1 MRSNVF
7 KIGLVFCQ
15 VVFAIGFFIIP
26 LAMTFNPENKL
37 LINVWVLCVFG
48 WLGAITMYQAEKDY
62 EEQLAELNELEFA
75 EIEEDTLICGQCGS
89 DNISQMA
96 KVNPNTLE
104 LDEFVEECLFDEPY
118 YCNNEDC
125 LVETFDE
132 ATSYHKGEA

>member
-1 MRSNVF
+1 MICMIVCAMGIIIVPIIMHFNETNP
-7 KIGLVFCQ
+7 
-15 VVFAIGFFIIP
+15 FF
-26 LAMTFNPENKL
+26 LNWF
-37 LINVWVLCVFG
+37 VLCVFG
-48 WLGAITMYQAEKDY
+48 LLAGLMMYQTELEY
-62 EEQLAELNELEFA
+62 EQEINELEFA

>member
-1 MRSNVF
+1 MRSKMF
-7 KIGLVFCQ
+7 KIMLVFCQ

-62 EEQLAELNELEFA
+62 EEQLA

-132 ATSYHKGEA
+132 ATSYKA

>member
-1 MRSNVF
+1 M
-7 KIGLVFCQ
+7 LMFCM
-15 VVFAIGFFIIP
+15 VVCAMGIVIIP
-26 LAMTFNPENKL
+26 FVMQFNAQANPL
-37 LINVWVLCVFG
+37 LLNWFVMCMFG
-48 WLGAITMYQAEKDY
+48 LLVAIMMYQTELEY
-62 EEQLAELNELEFA
+62 EQEVNELEFA
-75 EIEEDTLICGQCGS
+75 EIEVETLICGHCGS

-125 LVETFDE
+125 LVETFEE